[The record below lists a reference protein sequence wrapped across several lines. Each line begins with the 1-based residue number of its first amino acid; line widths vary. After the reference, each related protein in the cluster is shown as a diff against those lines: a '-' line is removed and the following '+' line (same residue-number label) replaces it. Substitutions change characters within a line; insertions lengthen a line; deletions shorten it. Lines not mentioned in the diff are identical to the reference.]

1 MQPALNMKDWQKSL
15 IRQNKRLA
23 MPIMTHPGIQ
33 LCGRRVIDAVTKGDV
48 HFQAIKAIA
57 EEYPAIAATMIM
69 DLTVEAEAFGS
80 TISFADDEVPS
91 VASRLVSDI
100 KSVEALMVP
109 DMNAGR
115 VPEYL
120 IAARLAAGNIQ
131 NKPVFGGC
139 IGPFSL
145 AGRLY
150 DMTEIM
156 TAAFLE
162 PDMVSTLLEKCTS
175 FIFAYISAL
184 KKTGIHGIIM
194 AEPAAG
200 LLDESLCDAF
210 SSSFI
215 KRIVAECQDD
225 HFLVILHN
233 CGNTGHLTKSMLSA
247 GCRGLHFGNRI
258 NMKTVLEEVPQEVIV
273 LGNLDPVEVFKMSSP
288 SQVKQHVTQLL
299 EETHKFP
306 NFVLSSGCDTP
317 PGVPLE
323 NIRAFYDALETFN
336 KTIA

>member
-1 MQPALNMKDWQKSL
+1 VS
-15 IRQNKRLA
+15 
-23 MPIMTHPGIQ
+23 
-33 LCGRRVIDAVTKGDV
+33 
-48 HFQAIKAIA
+48 
-57 EEYPAIAATMIM
+57 
-69 DLTVEAEAFGS
+69 
-80 TISFADDEVPS
+80 
-91 VASRLVSDI
+91 SRLVTDI
-100 KSVEALMVP
+100 NSVEALIVP

-115 VPEYL
+115 IPEYL
-120 IAARLAAGNIQ
+120 KAARLAAGNLQ

-162 PDMVSTLLEKCTS
+162 PDMICTLLEKCTS
-175 FIFAYISAL
+175 FISGYISAL
-184 KKTGIHGIIM
+184 KKTGINGIIM

-200 LLDESLCDAF
+200 LLDEYLCDTF
-210 SSSFI
+210 SSFFI
-215 KRIVAECQDD
+215 KKIVADCQDD

-233 CGNTGHLTKSMLSA
+233 CGNTGHLTKSMLST

-258 NMKTVLEEVPQEVIV
+258 NMKTVLEEVPQEIIV

-288 SQVKQHVTQLL
+288 SQVKQHVMQLL
-299 EETHKFP
+299 EETQKFT
-306 NFVLSSGCDTP
+306 NFILSSGCDTP

-323 NIRAFYDALETFN
+323 NISAFYDALETFN
-336 KTIA
+336 LTIA